1 MWTQILIF
9 SFILQPIQIK
19 QEMPQAKVKMEVV
32 DEEMQQQETIELL
45 PTPPP
50 IPLHRQPIFEMAELE
65 LNV

>member
-1 MWTQILIF
+1 
-9 SFILQPIQIK
+9 
-19 QEMPQAKVKMEVV
+19 MPQAKIKMELV
-32 DEEMQQQETIELL
+32 DEEMQQQETIVLL